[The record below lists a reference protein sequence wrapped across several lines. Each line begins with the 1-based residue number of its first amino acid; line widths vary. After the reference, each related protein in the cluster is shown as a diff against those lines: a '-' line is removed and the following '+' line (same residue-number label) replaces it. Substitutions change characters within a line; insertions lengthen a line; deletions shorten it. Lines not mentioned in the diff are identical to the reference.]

1 MTNTSQT
8 DITITGLIPDKY
20 YLFRVVAVNEFGVGE
35 SSPRLKVMTKAEINL
50 PGPPLNLTVKAISSS
65 ALSVSWSRPEHGSEF
80 LKEYKLFYMKVFL
93 NYFNSYTCK
102 YFKYL
107 CFNNFLF

>member
-20 YLFRVVAVNEFGVGE
+20 YLFRVVAVNEYGLGE

-50 PGPPLNLTVKAISSS
+50 PGPPFNLTAKATSPSSIF
-65 ALSVSWSRPEHGSEF
+65 VSWFRPEHGSEN
-80 LKEYKLFYMKVFL
+80 LKEYKLFYMKVI
-93 NYFNSYTCK
+93 K
-102 YFKYL
+102 
-107 CFNNFLF
+107 